1 MATSLARNNPAVLGA
16 LEKNIFEH
24 IAFMAQEQIEVEFM
38 QELQQLQQLQ
48 MAVQQNPMLQQD
60 PNTQQQILTLTL
72 ALEARK
78 SKLIADMTQEF
89 KEEENQIMGQLGND
103 PIAKLK
109 ARELD
114 LRAMNDERKAE
125 DAEARLNL
133 DKMKAMM
140 AQENQEDKLDQNEE
154 LAKLRANTSIEKTI
168 LSKTIPS
175 APKMDKPADGVTII
189 RGKKVKIMWFS
200 AIKLAISAGSKIYA
214 NKQKTKMAM
223 SEAQLLH
230 ADRMARGEEQYQG
243 KLLEARQ
250 SDWKDEA
257 VLIILSLPVAILA
270 WAVVSDDPTAMDKVK
285 LFFEMFSQLP
295 SWFTNLWILVVASIY
310 GIKGT
315 QIFRNGGKK

>member
-1 MATSLARNNPAVLGA
+1 
-16 LEKNIFEH
+16 
-24 IAFMAQEQIEVEFM
+24 
-38 QELQQLQQLQ
+38 
-48 MAVQQNPMLQQD
+48 
-60 PNTQQQILTLTL
+60 
-72 ALEARK
+72 
-78 SKLIADMTQEF
+78 
-89 KEEENQIMGQLGND
+89 
-103 PIAKLK
+103 
-109 ARELD
+109 
-114 LRAMNDERKAE
+114 
-125 DAEARLNL
+125 
-133 DKMKAMM
+133 
-140 AQENQEDKLDQNEE
+140 
-154 LAKLRANTSIEKTI
+154 
-168 LSKTIPS
+168 
-175 APKMDKPADGVTII
+175 
-189 RGKKVKIMWFS
+189 MWFS

-250 SDWKDEA
+250 SDWK
-257 VLIILSLPVAILA
+257 VNLLLIILSTPVAILA